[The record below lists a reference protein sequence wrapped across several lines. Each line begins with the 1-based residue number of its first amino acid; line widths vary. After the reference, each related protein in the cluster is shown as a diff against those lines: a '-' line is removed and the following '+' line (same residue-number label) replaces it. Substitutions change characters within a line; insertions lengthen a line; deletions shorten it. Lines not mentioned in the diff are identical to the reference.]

1 MGKEFI
7 KIALL
12 FILSVIVIGA
22 IHYGVVVNMNLS
34 ENPPIVYKIYI
45 ILGLI
50 TFMILQVGF
59 LVKAKSSDF
68 VGFTF
73 MGGMMAKMGI
83 VLALIIVNEQIKTN
97 VLHLV
102 FAYFVILLIEVL
114 MFLRLLKLDIK
125 KI

>member
-7 KIALL
+7 KLTLIYIAL
-12 FILSVIVIGA
+12 VIIVGVI
-22 IHYGVVVNMNLS
+22 HFGVVSAMNLS

-50 TFMILQVGF
+50 TFMILQLGF
-59 LVKAKSSDF
+59 FVKVKSPDF

-73 MGGMMAKMGI
+73 MGGMVAKMGI
-83 VLALIIVNEQIKTN
+83 VLALIVVNEQIKSN

-102 FAYFVILLIEVL
+102 LAYFVILLIEVL
-114 MFLRLLKLDIK
+114 VFLRLIKLELKK
-125 KI
+125 F

>member
-1 MGKEFI
+1 MGKEFLKLTGI
-7 KIALL
+7 FALL
-12 FILSVIVIGA
+12 ALMVGG
-22 IHYGVVVNMNLS
+22 IHFGVVSSMNLS

-59 LVKAKSSDF
+59 LVKVKNSDF

-73 MGGMMAKMGI
+73 MGGMIAKMAI
-83 VLALIIVNEQIKTN
+83 VLALIVVNEQIKSN

-102 FAYFVILLIEVL
+102 LAYFVILLLEV
-114 MFLRLLKLDIK
+114 FVFIRLIKLDLK
-125 KI
+125 KF

>member
-1 MGKEFI
+1 MGKEYF
-7 KIALL
+7 KIAVLFLIGVLL
-12 FILSVIVIGA
+12 AGG
-22 IHYGVVVNMNLS
+22 IHYGVVLSMNLS

-59 LVKAKSSDF
+59 VVKAKSSDF

-73 MGGMMAKMGI
+73 MGGMVAKMAI
-83 VLALIIVNEQIKTN
+83 VLALIIVNEQIKSN

-102 FAYFVILLIEVL
+102 LAYFVILLIEVL
-114 MFLRLLKLDIK
+114 VFLRLIKLEFK
-125 KI
+125 KF

>member
-7 KIALL
+7 KLTILYLVMVIL
-12 FILSVIVIGA
+12 FGGIHFAIVSS
-22 IHYGVVVNMNLS
+22 MNLS

-73 MGGMMAKMGI
+73 MGGMVAKMGI
-83 VLALIIVNEQIKTN
+83 VLALIVVNEQIKLN

-102 FAYFVILLIEVL
+102 LAYFVILLIEVL
-114 MFLRLLKLDIK
+114 VFLRLIKLDLK
-125 KI
+125 KV

>member
-7 KIALL
+7 KIALIY
-12 FILSVIVIGA
+12 ILSVVVIGA
-22 IHYGVVVNMNLS
+22 LHYGIVVNMHLS

-50 TFMILQVGF
+50 TFMILQVGC
-59 LVKAKSSDF
+59 LIKVKSSDF

-73 MGGMMAKMGI
+73 MGGMIAKMGI
-83 VLALIIVNEQIKTN
+83 TLALIVVNEQIKSN

-102 FAYFVILLIEVL
+102 LAYFVILLIEVL

>member
-1 MGKEFI
+1 MGKEFLKLTAI
-7 KIALL
+7 FAVLL
-12 FILSVIVIGA
+12 LIVGG
-22 IHYGVVVNMNLS
+22 IHFGVVSSMNLS

-59 LVKAKSSDF
+59 LVKVKNSDF

-73 MGGMMAKMGI
+73 MGGMIAKMAI
-83 VLALIIVNEQIKTN
+83 VLALIVVNEQIKAN

-102 FAYFVILLIEVL
+102 LAYFVILLLEVL
-114 MFLRLLKLDIK
+114 VFIRLIKLDLK
-125 KI
+125 KF

>member
-1 MGKEFI
+1 MVKAFLRI
-7 KIALL
+7 TLL
-12 FILSVIVIGA
+12 YLVLVVIFGC
-22 IHYGVVVNMNLS
+22 IHFGIVSYLDIS

-45 ILGLI
+45 ILGII

-73 MGGMMAKMGI
+73 MGGMIAKMAI
-83 VLALIIVNEQIKTN
+83 VLALVVVNEQIKLN

-102 FAYFVILLIEVL
+102 LAYFVILLIEVL
-114 MFLRLLKLDIK
+114 AFLSLIKLDLK
-125 KI
+125 KV

>member
-1 MGKEFI
+1 MGKEFL
-7 KIALL
+7 KLALIYIVL
-12 FILSVIVIGA
+12 VIVVGA
-22 IHYGVVVNMNLS
+22 THFGVVSSMNLS

-59 LVKAKSSDF
+59 LVKVKSSDF

-73 MGGMMAKMGI
+73 MGGMVAKMGI
-83 VLALIIVNEQIKTN
+83 VLALIVVNEQIKSN

-102 FAYFVILLIEVL
+102 LAYFVILLIEVL
-114 MFLRLLKLDIK
+114 IFLSLIKLELK

>member
-7 KIALL
+7 KITLVYIVLVILL
-12 FILSVIVIGA
+12 GGIHFGIVSS
-22 IHYGVVVNMNLS
+22 MNLS

-73 MGGMMAKMGI
+73 MGGMIAKMAI
-83 VLALIIVNEQIKTN
+83 VLALIVVNEQIKSN

-102 FAYFVILLIEVL
+102 LAYFVILLIEVL
-114 MFLRLLKLDIK
+114 VFLRLIKLDLK
-125 KI
+125 KV

>member
-1 MGKEFI
+1 MGKEFL
-7 KIALL
+7 KIAFL
-12 FILSVIVIGA
+12 FLIGVILVGG
-22 IHYGVVVNMNLS
+22 IHYGIVDAMKLS
-34 ENPPIVYKIYI
+34 ENPPIVYKMYI

-73 MGGMMAKMGI
+73 MGGMVAKMGI
-83 VLALIIVNEQIKTN
+83 VLALIVVNEQIKSN

-114 MFLRLLKLDIK
+114 VFLRLIKLDLK
-125 KI
+125 KF

>member
-1 MGKEFI
+1 MGKEFLKLTLLYI
-7 KIALL
+7 VAIILVGALH
-12 FILSVIVIGA
+12 FGIVS
-22 IHYGVVVNMNLS
+22 NMNLS

-59 LVKAKSSDF
+59 LVKVKSSDF

-73 MGGMMAKMGI
+73 MGGMVAKMGI
-83 VLALIIVNEQIKTN
+83 VLALIVVNEQIKSN

-102 FAYFVILLIEVL
+102 LAYFVILLIEVL
-114 MFLRLLKLDIK
+114 VFLRLIKLELKK
-125 KI
+125 F

>member
-7 KIALL
+7 KITLL
-12 FILSVIVIGA
+12 FLLSVIIIGG

-34 ENPPIVYKIYI
+34 ENPPIVYKMYI

-50 TFMILQVGF
+50 TFMILQAGF
-59 LVKAKSSDF
+59 LVKVKSSDF

-73 MGGMMAKMGI
+73 MGGMVAKMGI
-83 VLALIIVNEQIKTN
+83 VLALIIVNEQIKSN
-97 VLHLV
+97 VLHLLV
-102 FAYFVILLIEVL
+102 AYFVILLIEVL
-114 MFLRLLKLDIK
+114 MFLRLLNLDLK